1 MIYGGGSNNI
11 DASKLLYRR
20 FQHKKMNNYLVF
32 FRQDQD
38 FYNLVV
44 RDEIDIC
51 IFCIS
56 CLEKK
61 SRISRRRR
69 EITKGFPVVERQLSL
84 LNLMRFFEIE
94 KSCHALGQIRQD
106 ARDVWDKIPTL
117 KSAKNLANL

>member
-94 KSCHALGQIRQD
+94 KYRHALLVGI
-106 ARDVWDKIPTL
+106 
-117 KSAKNLANL
+117 S